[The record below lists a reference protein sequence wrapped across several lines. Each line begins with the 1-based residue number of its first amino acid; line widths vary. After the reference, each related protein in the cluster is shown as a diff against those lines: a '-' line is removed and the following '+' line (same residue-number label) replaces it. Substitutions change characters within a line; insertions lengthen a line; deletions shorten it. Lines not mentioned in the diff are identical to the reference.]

1 MDYYYS
7 GIGAV
12 VWLLCVGAAVGL
24 AFIPAHIAKKKG
36 YSYGG
41 FWALGFFFF
50 LIGLIVALCLDPKP
64 GSEAYQQAYQP
75 YGQQAYPPP
84 PYPGTPPYGQSGS
97 TPYYGQNSAY
107 SPPYPPTV
115 APPPQPQNVGESRC
129 AQCGSGNQ
137 PGSAFCSKC
146 GNRLS

>member
-7 GIGAV
+7 GIGV
-12 VWLLCVGAAVGL
+12 VIWLLLIGAGVGL
-24 AFIPAHIAKKKG
+24 AFIPAHIARKKG

-64 GSEAYQQAYQP
+64 GSEAYEQAYHP

-84 PYPGTPPYGQSGS
+84 PYPGAPPYGQNGPAS
-97 TPYYGQNSAY
+97 YYGQNSAY
-107 SPPYPPTV
+107 TPPYPPAA
-115 APPPQPQNVGESRC
+115 APPQNTDESRC
-129 AQCGSGNQ
+129 AQCGSANQ
-137 PGSAFCSKC
+137 PGSAFCSRC